1 MLAFGDVIYSQ
12 LIEAAREGDVG
23 GVKVWIEDNPEMSVD
38 GPEGCGGT
46 TALAHAASGGCAE
59 VVELLLERGADVR
72 LPKSPK
78 SNSFHYAAFK
88 MHRNVFRILKRAKGS
103 EEALLSRGESEL
115 WGSLGCVRVKE
126 LALFVAKEAEE
137 FARNI

>member
-115 WGSLGCVRVKE
+115 WGSLGCVGVKE